1 MSNPRNSGTV
11 IGRLTKDPV
20 VFTNQDGSK
29 KVAFTLMS
37 DHDYTDAQGN
47 RGADAVPVEAFVRA
61 TTNGTGPF
69 ASIHKGDLVAVAVKL
84 KQDRY
89 QKNGVEVFELKAVVQ
104 SITFLEPRSVTQAR
118 VSERVAAAEAQNQAL
133 QTQVQ
138 DPAPAA
144 VTASAVATSA
154 VQSEELP
161 FGEPPF

>member
-20 VFTNQDGSK
+20 VFNNQDGSK
-29 KVAFTLMS
+29 KVAFTLMA

-61 TTNGTGPF
+61 TTNGLGPF

-84 KQDRY
+84 RQDRY
-89 QKNGVEVFELKAVVQ
+89 TKNGVEVFDLKAIVQ
-104 SITFLEPRSVTQAR
+104 DITFLEPRSVTQAR
-118 VSERVAAAEAQNQAL
+118 VSERVAAVEAQNKAL
-133 QTQVQ
+133 QTQT
-138 DPAPAA
+138 PAPAA
-144 VTASAVATSA
+144 AVAAPSVATSA

>member
-69 ASIHKGDLVAVAVKL
+69 ASIHKGDLVVVAVKL

-144 VTASAVATSA
+144 VAAPAVATSA